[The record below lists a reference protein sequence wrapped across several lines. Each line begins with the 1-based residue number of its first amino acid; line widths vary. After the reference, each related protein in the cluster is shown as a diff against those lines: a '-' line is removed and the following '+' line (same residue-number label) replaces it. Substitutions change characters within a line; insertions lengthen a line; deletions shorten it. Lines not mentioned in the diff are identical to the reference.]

1 MQGRKILMMCA
12 VGLVLAIGI
21 TALGDAGQPR
31 KALLKQYWGHVK
43 SLKIDRCGYRPGQC
57 EGSIVLTERQGV
69 DVVLSIRPGTWIKR
83 GDRLVLLD
91 ELAVGHE
98 IHVQAVELTEDGS
111 LRATT
116 VEVSTQPQPD
126 TTSSRSNGKDA
137 SRDR

>member
-1 MQGRKILMMCA
+1 L
-12 VGLVLAIGI
+12 LTIGI
-21 TALGDAGQPR
+21 MALGDAGQPR

-57 EGSIVLTERQGV
+57 EGSIVLAERQGI

-91 ELAVGHE
+91 ELEVGHG
-98 IHVQAVELTEDGS
+98 IHVQAVELTGDGS

-116 VEVSTQPQPD
+116 VDVSTQSQQD
-126 TTSSRSNGKDA
+126 TTSSRSDGRDA

>member
-1 MQGRKILMMCA
+1 MWGRKILIICA
-12 VGLVLAIGI
+12 VSLSLTIGVM
-21 TALGDAGQPR
+21 ALGNAGQQR

-57 EGSIVLTERQGV
+57 EGSIVLTERQGI

-83 GDRLVLLD
+83 GERLVLLD

-98 IHVQAVELTEDGS
+98 IHVQAVELTGDGS

-116 VEVSTQPQPD
+116 VDVSTQPQQD
-126 TTSSRSNGKDA
+126 TTSSRTDGQDA